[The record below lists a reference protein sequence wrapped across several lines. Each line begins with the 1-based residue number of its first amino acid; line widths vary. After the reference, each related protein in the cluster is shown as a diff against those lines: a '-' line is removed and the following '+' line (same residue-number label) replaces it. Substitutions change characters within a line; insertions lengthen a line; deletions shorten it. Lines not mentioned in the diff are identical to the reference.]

1 MAQCRAQ
8 SSGHEVPTQIRD
20 VAGTGLAQARTA
32 FGSVVG
38 AARRAS
44 DRVGTKVVRGQD
56 AAREA
61 AAAARDA
68 AGAASH

>member
-1 MAQCRAQ
+1 MTQCMAQ

-44 DRVGTKVVRGQD
+44 DRVRTKVV
-56 AAREA
+56 
-61 AAAARDA
+61 
-68 AGAASH
+68 

>member
-1 MAQCRAQ
+1 MTQCMAQ

-38 AARRAS
+38 APRRAS
-44 DRVGTKVVRGQD
+44 DRVRTKVVRGQD